1 MNGGL
6 HIKQESIITSDHI
19 LPRDNEQVHHII
31 KRELHSEYEDMEQE
45 EQHESMA
52 EDLTVTPDQTNIL
65 DA

>member
-6 HIKQESIITSDHI
+6 HIKQESIMGSEHSV
-19 LPRDNEQVHHII
+19 PRDNEQVHHVI

-45 EQHESMA
+45 PQNDSMA